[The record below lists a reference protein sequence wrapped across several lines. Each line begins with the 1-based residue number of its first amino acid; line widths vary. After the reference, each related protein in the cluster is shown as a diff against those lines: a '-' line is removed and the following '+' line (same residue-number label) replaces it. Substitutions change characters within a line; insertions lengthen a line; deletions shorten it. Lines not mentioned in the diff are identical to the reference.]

1 MNIPFAKLHGLGNS
15 YIYVNGFENQLDNAQ
30 LPEIAKKVSDV
41 NFGIGSDGLILMLP
55 SDAADVRMRIFNKDG
70 SEAKNCGN
78 GLRCIAK
85 WAYELGIVERE
96 QFGIETLSGVVR
108 AEVFPDDGV
117 VNQVSIDMGAAH
129 LKRKDIPM
137 VVEGR
142 DPESQ
147 VVDETFLVDSTE
159 LKVTAVSMG
168 NPHAVFFVDDIGES
182 PLETLGP
189 VIEKDPRFP
198 EAVNVEFVEKVNATE
213 INFRV
218 WERGSGITQACGTG
232 ACAAVVASVLNGFS
246 QVGEEVTVHLEGGD
260 LFITVTNDRRVI
272 MRGPAEK
279 VAEGEFFI

>member
-213 INFRV
+213 MNFRV

>member
-213 INFRV
+213 MNFRV

-232 ACAAVVASVLNGFS
+232 ACAAVVAGVLNGFS

-260 LFITVTNDRRVI
+260 LFITVMNDRRVI